1 MVQVSQFNA
10 VQGLFFTIPIFCI
23 ATMFA
28 MGLDITVED
37 AVAPLRN
44 LLALAVIVL
53 VNNVFVPLVA
63 LVVIALPTLLAGG
76 PFSGFAQLIAPLEGG
91 QTIGFLLLVLAS
103 GSILGPTFAKISGAT
118 DAFAKGMMIALVVA
132 SALLLP
138 IELKLLNSFE
148 IGVATGFESGTIF
161 TLLLLFQLLPLA
173 LGIVINVR
181 YAAVAVRLR
190 PLIVQLTGLSFL
202 ILLALFLMS
211 SNATQQVTQ
220 PQQVAQPL
228 EIVSK
233 VLAGLEDLPMIGGII
248 KILEQLITIVW
259 PYAVLAAVAAIIMII
274 GYYGGVAVRNIV
286 GASGSGIPHSMASS
300 TVVRNVSF
308 ALILAAEYA
317 SSSPDD
323 GVQAIGMVLIFYLV
337 SLIIA
342 AHKAVQWGAEEET
355 GDVGLEDMVAE
366 LTEDIDALGVG
377 GGS

>member
-1 MVQVSQFNA
+1 MVQVSQSSA

-37 AVAPLRN
+37 AVASLRN

-63 LVVIALPTLLAGG
+63 LVIIALPTLLAGG
-76 PFSGFAQLIAPLEGG
+76 PFSGFAQLIAPLEDG

-103 GSILGPTFAKISGAT
+103 GSILGPTFARISGAT
-118 DAFAKGMMIALVVA
+118 DAFAKGVMIALVVA

-138 IELKLLNSFE
+138 IELKLLNSFD
-148 IGVATGFESGTIF
+148 IGVSTAFESGPIF

-181 YAAVAVRLR
+181 YAPVAVRLR

-202 ILLALFLMS
+202 ILLAFFLMS
-211 SNATQQVTQ
+211 SLATQQA
-220 PQQVAQPL
+220 AQPL
-228 EIVSK
+228 EVVSK
-233 VLAGLEDLPMIGGII
+233 LLGGLENSSSLG
-248 KILEQLITIVW
+248 KIVKALEQLITIVW
-259 PYAVLAAVAAIIMII
+259 PYAMLAAAAAIIMII

-300 TVVRNVSF
+300 TVARNVSF
-308 ALILAAEYA
+308 ALILAAGYA

-323 GVQAIGMVLIFYLV
+323 GVQAIGVVLMFYLM
-337 SLIIA
+337 SLIVT
-342 AHKAVQWGAEEET
+342 AHKAVQWGAEGET
-355 GDVGLEDMVAE
+355 GDVGLEEMVAE